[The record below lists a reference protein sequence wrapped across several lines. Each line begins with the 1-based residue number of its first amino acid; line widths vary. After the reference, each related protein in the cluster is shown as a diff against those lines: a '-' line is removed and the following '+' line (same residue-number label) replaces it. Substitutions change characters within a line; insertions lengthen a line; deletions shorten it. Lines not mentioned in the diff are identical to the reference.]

1 MKGLTIFGIVL
12 ILLGIAGFI
21 FGGIS
26 FTKKNKVAD
35 LGPVEIQTEK
45 KETIPIAPIA
55 SGVAVVAG
63 IIMVAVGARKG
74 A

>member
-1 MKGLTIFGIVL
+1 MKGLTVIGVIL

-26 FTKKNKVAD
+26 FTKKDKVAD
-35 LGPVEIQTEK
+35 LGPLEVQTEK
-45 KETIPIAPIA
+45 KETIPVTPIA

-63 IIMVAVGARKG
+63 IIMVAVGARKS
-74 A
+74 

>member
-1 MKGLTIFGIVL
+1 MKALTVIGIIL

-21 FGGIS
+21 FGGFS

-35 LGPVEIQTEK
+35 LGPVQVQTEK
-45 KETIPIAPIA
+45 KETVPVTPIA

-63 IIMVAVGARKG
+63 IIMVAVGARKS
-74 A
+74 

>member
-1 MKGLTIFGIVL
+1 MKALTVIGIIL

-26 FTKKNKVAD
+26 FTKKDKVAD
-35 LGPVEIQTEK
+35 LGPVEVQTEK
-45 KETIPIAPIA
+45 KETVPVTPIA

-63 IIMVAVGARKG
+63 IIMVAVGARRS
-74 A
+74 

>member
-1 MKGLTIFGIVL
+1 MKALTVIGIIL

-26 FTKKNKVAD
+26 FTKKDKVAD
-35 LGPVEIQTEK
+35 LGPVEVQTEK
-45 KETIPIAPIA
+45 KESIPVTPIA

-63 IIMVAVGARKG
+63 IIMVVAGARKS
-74 A
+74 

>member
-1 MKGLTIFGIVL
+1 MKALTVIGIIL

-26 FTKKNKVAD
+26 FTKKSKVAD

-45 KETIPIAPIA
+45 KETVPVTPIA

-63 IIMVAVGARKG
+63 IIMVVVGARKS
-74 A
+74 